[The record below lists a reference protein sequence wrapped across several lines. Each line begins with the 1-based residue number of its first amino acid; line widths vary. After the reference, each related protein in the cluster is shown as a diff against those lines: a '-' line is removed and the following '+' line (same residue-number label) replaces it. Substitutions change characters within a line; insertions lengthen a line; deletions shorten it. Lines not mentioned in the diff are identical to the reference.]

1 MEDVMNMM
9 EENDEGNME
18 FPRDVMLEDC
28 FSGAEEPLYGF
39 VSNVT
44 IPEEMLEPCLVGI
57 ECDENGNRLD
67 NDNSD
72 IEDID
77 DEDLF
82 DTSVRQDKSLSQ
94 RRGSPGKRLKI

>member
-77 DEDLF
+77 NEDIF
-82 DTSVRQDKSLSQ
+82 DSSARQDKSLKQQ
-94 RRGSPGKRLKI
+94 RRSPGKRLKI